1 MQDFRMTNEY
11 YDENPR
17 LSLSCIVVAAVF
29 FIVLSQILFERV
41 PDALTLTF
49 RPLIIFLLVVKA
61 LQSGSLRFAAR
72 NIALAT
78 AAYFALVLVLNDWN
92 SDEFMNGGAAVLYVL
107 MFWAVVGTGW
117 SKAEVRF
124 ILFACFAA
132 SVVCAAI
139 MFYYNPYNDLSVA
152 RGGTMIFNGAPINR
166 NKNAY
171 PFGMAALI
179 GIAYLLK
186 GGRHKLVFGAAT
198 LFVAYALMY
207 SQCRGAFFCTVAGV
221 LILLLSEIR
230 AIYKKNPAKATLF
243 AVLMILAFAAGYIAI
258 KNSDFSRLVDSDS
271 TSGRETGIRNAWN
284 MFLGSDL
291 FGKIFGSGFM
301 YEQLHSDTVG
311 AHLVYLTLLVSTGL
325 IGMTLVVL
333 IFASTFR
340 RVRGDIPLALCSF
353 AFVRT
358 FFEGMDYYI
367 YIPLILGTIIFNCFE
382 LNGRSCNELF
392 AVKKR

>member
-1 MQDFRMTNEY
+1 MILHEISFNNIGNHFSICSGKCSLDILNYLAHLSFRNTVHVIRIKILLNILSSRY
-11 YDENPR
+11 LRKKR
-17 LSLSCIVVAAVF
+17 LNNLYLHILLS
-29 FIVLSQILFERV
+29 
-41 PDALTLTF
+41 
-49 RPLIIFLLVVKA
+49 
-61 LQSGSLRFAAR
+61 
-72 NIALAT
+72 
-78 AAYFALVLVLNDWN
+78 
-92 SDEFMNGGAAVLYVL
+92 
-107 MFWAVVGTGW
+107 
-117 SKAEVRF
+117 
-124 ILFACFAA
+124 
-132 SVVCAAI
+132 
-139 MFYYNPYNDLSVA
+139 
-152 RGGTMIFNGAPINR
+152 TMIFNGAPINR